1 MEEHLRVQEAA
12 GDQKMKRLTRDGN
25 LRQITKIHPSQHLN
39 LKCIKLVPGH
49 GT

>member
-12 GDQKMKRLTRDGN
+12 GDQKMKRLETDD
-25 LRQITKIHPSQHLN
+25 IQHLN
-39 LKCIKLVPGH
+39 LKCIKLVPGR